1 MSDSE
6 QGRTPGVEEKPV
18 QAPVMENEY
27 RESGAEALPGREG
40 SMNQQAFPPDYN
52 PDDEMDLDDYEI
64 VSAEFFAQVKEPAFT
79 VNVNKVTPN
88 AASVRLLSHA
98 DYVKIMVRQ
107 DEKKLV
113 LKPTDEYDLNGYK
126 WVRVKDGKRYPSQ
139 RTGEPF
145 VLFLCEVMNWN
156 PDYRY
161 KILGKRMFS
170 KGVAILVFDLTVAQ
184 PFPKGTPG
192 VDGKPER
199 RSGLLEGWNGSFGPR
214 YGDNQRS
221 LQVDTFEGYTVFS
234 IRGNKKNKQ
243 KTAAQPQN
251 DSGDS
256 GIEPETDNHAGPETS
271 TPAEPMT
278 PEQNEPINGEEASV
292 EVNTPIP
299 GGNGAHS
306 DASDGGI

>member
-6 QGRTPGVEEKPV
+6 QGRIQGVEGKPV
-18 QAPVMENEY
+18 RALVMENEY
-27 RESGAEALPGREG
+27 RESGVEVSPDRE
-40 SMNQQAFPPDYN
+40 SNMNQQSFPPDYN

-79 VNVNKVTPN
+79 VNVNKVAPN

-126 WVRVKDGKRYPSQ
+126 WARVKDGKRIPSQ

-145 VLFLCEVMNWN
+145 VLFLCEIMGWN

-184 PFPKGTPG
+184 IFPKGTPG
-192 VDGKPER
+192 ENGKPEK
-199 RSGLLEGWNGSFGPR
+199 RSGLLAGWNGSFGPR

-234 IRGNKKNKQ
+234 IKGNKKNKQ
-243 KTAAQPQN
+243 KTAAKPQN
-251 DSGDS
+251 GSVDSE
-256 GIEPETDNHAGPETS
+256 IEPETDEPAGTDNS
-271 TPAEPMT
+271 APAEAPSSGR
-278 PEQNEPINGEEASV
+278 NE
-292 EVNTPIP
+292 
-299 GGNGAHS
+299 
-306 DASDGGI
+306 